1 MTKSIVPDGEIFVK
15 LWVEGTGSAVG
26 RCGGRFSLLRRF
38 TNFRI
43 DGEWSVTFGG
53 RMAAWLK

>member
-26 RCGGRFSLLRRF
+26 RCG
-38 TNFRI
+38 
-43 DGEWSVTFGG
+43 WSIFLVEKVHE
-53 RMAAWLK
+53 LSD